1 MNHIIR
7 EATGTKDK
15 TLDFKSCMNDC
26 WKYAMEHF
34 DTQLK
39 TAQKPVKTEKK
50 GR

>member
-1 MNHIIR
+1 MNPIIR
-7 EATGTKDK
+7 ETTGAKDK

-39 TAQKPVKTEKK
+39 TAQSISA
-50 GR
+50 